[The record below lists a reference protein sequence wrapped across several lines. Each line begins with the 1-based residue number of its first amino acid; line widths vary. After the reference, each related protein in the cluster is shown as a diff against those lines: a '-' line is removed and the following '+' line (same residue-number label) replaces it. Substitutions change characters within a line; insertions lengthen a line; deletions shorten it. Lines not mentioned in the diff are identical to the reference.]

1 MLGVLNNKR
10 FFQSNKILKYSLETT
25 YKSINERIDREKN
38 NKLDDI
44 NNYNYQKVI
53 PIKNKIIN
61 LITLFSITSFFCYF
75 INKNK

>member
-10 FFQSNKILKYSLETT
+10 VFQSNQILKYSLEST
-25 YKSINERIDREKN
+25 YKSIDERIDREKKKKLNFKN
-38 NKLDDI
+38 NC
-44 NNYNYQKVI
+44 QKVI

-61 LITLFSITSFFCYF
+61 IITLFSITSFFFYF

>member
-10 FFQSNKILKYSLETT
+10 FFQSNKIFKYSLETT

-61 LITLFSITSFFCYF
+61 IITLVSITSFFFYI
-75 INKNK
+75 INKE